1 MKAEAMPVLSVL
13 HSSIDEVFVG
23 HCWVQRPGNTELA
36 GHKELTVTQ
45 RYMHLSPAAL
55 DTAIR
60 LLDFPQ
66 VRLDRGWGNG
76 E

>member
-1 MKAEAMPVLSVL
+1 MPVLSVL
-13 HSSIDEVFVG
+13 HNSIDEVFVG

-55 DTAIR
+55 DTQFVYWISH
-60 LLDFPQ
+60 Q
-66 VRLDRGWGNG
+66 VRLAG
-76 E
+76 EAVGRR